1 MNEETDFQKVLK
13 LKDIAYVSMN
23 KTPTD
28 KLRRHNF
35 IYFYYFEKYI
45 YIQFMVLIMMT
56 NEDKKEH
63 NGEVY

>member
-28 KLRRHNF
+28 KLRHNF

-45 YIQFMVLIMMT
+45 YI
-56 NEDKKEH
+56 
-63 NGEVY
+63 

>member
-35 IYFYYFEKYI
+35 IYFYCFEKYI
-45 YIQFMVLIMMT
+45 YI
-56 NEDKKEH
+56 
-63 NGEVY
+63 